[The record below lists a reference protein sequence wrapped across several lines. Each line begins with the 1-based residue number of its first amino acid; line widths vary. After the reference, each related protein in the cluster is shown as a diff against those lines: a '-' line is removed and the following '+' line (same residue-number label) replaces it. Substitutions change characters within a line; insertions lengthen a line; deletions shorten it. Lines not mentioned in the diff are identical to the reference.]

1 MQVIEQGKLQRN
13 RKKRTVL
20 LRCTVYGAVACVL
33 VLTGFFLYKV
43 LSPVEPDEQI
53 VISQLEAKEIRLVSS
68 EKTVLYEEN
77 IDIQIDEKG
86 TVTIQSDNNPEKIE
100 EIEIAENTLNTLV
113 VPYGRRSRIE
123 LPDGTKAWLNS
134 GSILQF
140 PSTFSGDK
148 REVVLTREM
157 YIEVKKQEVPFVVKT
172 TDFSVEVLGTAFNVS
187 AYEKQQQSVVLVE
200 GSVEVR
206 SDHVEET
213 CMLSPNEIALLDTVS
228 ASFRKEQTDALQY
241 ISWVKGYI
249 VLHKTPLINVMNYL
263 ERYYNV
269 AFEYIETPRIQ
280 SMTCDGKLYL
290 SESFDNVMRA
300 IGILTDTEYSKENNS
315 IYIYNKQNK
324 WLPMEK

>member
-1 MQVIEQGKLQRN
+1 
-13 RKKRTVL
+13 
-20 LRCTVYGAVACVL
+20 VACVF
-33 VLTGFFLYKV
+33 VLTGLFLYRV
-43 LSPVEPDEQI
+43 LAPVEPDEQI
-53 VISQLEAKEIRLVSS
+53 VINQLEAKEIRLIYS
-68 EKTVLYEEN
+68 EKTVLYEDN
-77 IDIQIDEKG
+77 IDIQIDNKG
-86 TVTIQSDNNPEKIE
+86 KATIQSDNNPDKIE
-100 EIEIAENTLNTLV
+100 EIEIADNTLNTLV
-113 VPYGRRSRIE
+113 VPYGRRSKIE

-148 REVVLTREM
+148 REVMLSGEM

-172 TDFSVEVLGTAFNVS
+172 TDFSVKVLGTKFNVS

-200 GSVEVR
+200 GSVGVR

-228 ASFRKEQTDALQY
+228 ASFRKEKTDALEY

-269 AFEYIETPRIQ
+269 DFEYIETPRIQ

-315 IYIYNKQNK
+315 IYIYNK
-324 WLPMEK
+324 